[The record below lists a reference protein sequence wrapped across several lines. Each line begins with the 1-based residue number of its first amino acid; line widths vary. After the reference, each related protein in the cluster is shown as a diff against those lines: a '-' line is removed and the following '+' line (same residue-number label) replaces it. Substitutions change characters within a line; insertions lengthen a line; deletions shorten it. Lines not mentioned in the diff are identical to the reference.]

1 MTVLGLDIGTTTVS
15 AVVVRDG
22 TVLAAK
28 TLNNDAFLSD
38 RPAWEK
44 AQDVERITTIALG
57 VVAELRE
64 AYPQIERIGLTGQQH
79 GIVYLDKA
87 GTPLSPLYT
96 WQDGRGDLPF
106 DGQQS
111 YAAHLSALTG
121 YPLATGFGLVT
132 HFYNLRNGLVPE
144 NTATFCTIHDYLAMR
159 LAGLTAPQL
168 DASDAA
174 SFGCFDLEKGA
185 FDVAALER
193 AGIDPAVLPPLAKNP
208 CIGGR
213 DLPVYV
219 AIGDNQASFL
229 GATNGHSGCILVNVG
244 TGSQF
249 SVHSPTLM
257 TCDGLETRP
266 FPLGG
271 CLLVGSS
278 LCGGRAYALL
288 EQFFRLTAQMLGSPV
303 DSCYDAMSALLESAP
318 PADPVKITPLF
329 QGTRTDPTRRA
340 VIENLGTENFT
351 PQSLLYGMLNG
362 MTEELHAMYRRY
374 TAQGRQG
381 GKLYGSGNGL
391 RRNPR
396 LRECFERAFGQ
407 PITLSANEEEAACG
421 AALFA
426 AVH

>member
-22 TVLAAK
+22 AVLTAK
-28 TLNNDAFLSD
+28 TLKNDAFLPD
-38 RPAWEK
+38 RPVWEK
-44 AQDVERITTIALG
+44 AQDVGRITEIALG
-57 VVAELRE
+57 VVTELRE

-79 GIVYLDKA
+79 GIVYLNAA
-87 GTPLSPLYT
+87 GEPLSPLYT
-96 WQDGRGDLPF
+96 WQDGRGDLPY

-111 YAAHLSALTG
+111 YAARLSALTG

-132 HFYNLRNGLVPE
+132 HFYNLCNRLVPE
-144 NTATFCTIHDYLAMR
+144 NAATFCTIHDYLAMR
-159 LAGLTAPQL
+159 LAGLTVPQL

-174 SFGCFDLEKGA
+174 SFGCFDLEKGC
-185 FDVAALER
+185 FDLPALER
-193 AGIDPAVLPPLAKNP
+193 AGIDTAILPPLAKTP
-208 CIGGR
+208 CIGGQ
-213 DLPVYV
+213 DLPVYA

-229 GATNGHSGCILVNVG
+229 GATNGDSGCMLINVG

-249 SVHSPTLM
+249 SLHSPTLM

-288 EQFFRLTAQMLGSPV
+288 EQFFRQVAQMLGSPV
-303 DSCYDAMSALLESAP
+303 ESCYDAMSALLEGEP

-329 QGTRTDPTRRA
+329 QGTRADPTRRA
-340 VIENLGTENFT
+340 VIENLGTDNFT
-351 PQSLLYGMLNG
+351 PRSLLYGMLNG

-374 TAQGRQG
+374 TEQG
-381 GKLYGSGNGL
+381 GQSGALYGSGNGL
-391 RRNPR
+391 RKNPR
-396 LRECFERAFGQ
+396 LRECFERAFGL
-407 PITLSANEEEAACG
+407 PLTLSANEEEAACG
-421 AALFA
+421 AAFYA
-426 AVH
+426 AAH